1 MTQQVQQQRVNAVTK
16 NENTNECK
24 SDASQFS
31 LSDGE
36 HSVLSIF
43 RMYLMTPGKM
53 LCFSG
58 PDLDTHKVP
67 LAELTNK
74 GMLVVESFDGGYSL
88 TDTGFAAM
96 KNGD

>member
-1 MTQQVQQQRVNAVTK
+1 MSSVSK
-16 NENTNECK
+16 KENTGKGKAN
-24 SDASQFS
+24 ASQFS
-31 LSDGE
+31 LSDAE
-36 HSVLSIF
+36 YSVLSIF

-58 PDLDTHKVP
+58 PDLVTHKVS
-67 LAELTNK
+67 LEKLTDK
-74 GMLVVESFDGGYSL
+74 KMLVAESFDGGYSL